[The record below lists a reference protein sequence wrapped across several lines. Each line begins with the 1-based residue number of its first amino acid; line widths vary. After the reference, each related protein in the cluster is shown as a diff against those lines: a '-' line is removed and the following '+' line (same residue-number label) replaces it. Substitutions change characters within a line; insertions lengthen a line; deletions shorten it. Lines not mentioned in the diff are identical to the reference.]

1 MDRLENRTLELTI
14 QKLDKDGNIE
24 FKKVF
29 DKLNVK
35 FNYTKY
41 IGMPNGGDGSVSICG
56 LDRDTLNAL
65 ISFSASSK
73 TIKERK
79 LIKLKAGYG
88 DKKALIIDGSIM
100 SAIPTTPPDIWLKCD
115 IINSYELRHKIITTS
130 IEKGLTL
137 EEYSKT
143 VADIIGI
150 PLEMRITDDSYKNK
164 KMSEQS
170 FQGNVFQLTR
180 TITKAFNYDKKKDRF
195 GGISAY
201 IDNETLI
208 VDYYNLSADDKR
220 TENPILIS
228 KDTGMVGLPEFSN
241 DAQLAN
247 ITTLLKPEIKVGDVI
262 ELKSEQIKGTNGL
275 FFIQGITYTGEFRG
289 NSWYSTLTCWRIK

>member
-1 MDRLENRTLELTI
+1 MDRLENRALELTI
-14 QKLDKDGNIE
+14 QKLKEDNSVE
-24 FKKVF
+24 FTKKF

-41 IGMPNGGDGSVSICG
+41 IGSPMAGNGSVSICG
-56 LDRDTLNAL
+56 LDRKTLDVL
-65 ISFSASSK
+65 ISFSAEAK

-79 LIKLKAGYG
+79 LIKVKAGYG
-88 DKKALIIDGSIM
+88 DKLALIIDGSIM

-115 IINSYELRHKIITTS
+115 VINSYELRHKIITTT
-130 IEKGLTL
+130 IEAGLTL
-137 EEYSKT
+137 SDYAKT

-150 PLEMRITDDSYKNK
+150 PLEMRIEDTNYLKK
-164 KMSEQS
+164 KMGDCP

-180 TITKAFNYDKKKDRF
+180 TITKAFNYDKNKDIF
-195 GGISAY
+195 GGIVAY

-208 VDYYNLSADDKR
+208 VDYRNLSADDRR
-220 TENPILIS
+220 TQNPILIS

-247 ITTLLKPEIKVGDVI
+247 ITTLLKPEIKLGDVI
-262 ELKSEQIKGTNGL
+262 ELKSEQIKGANGL
-275 FFIQGITYTGEFRG
+275 FYIQGITYTGEFRG
-289 NSWYSTLTCWRIK
+289 NAWYSTFTCWRIK